1 MTTPTPEGTPRTAD
15 RLRWAFEALILG
27 LLFVGGFRSLG
38 LGGGWVEVLC
48 ALLFPLALCEAALRG
63 RGFGWLWLGPF
74 LGLAWGFA
82 WVPATLQSKGGLPQ
96 PAALGAAAL
105 MWAWEAL
112 GPALAGWLGARVAK
126 RHGGA
131 GILFTGVLWLVFER
145 WVFHVYDWS
154 WGSAFGALPFLARA
168 AAFLPSPLLG
178 ALAWMAGMAAATGLV
193 EARPRR
199 LLAPVGAFLGLV
211 ALGGLWYTLP
221 RGPVQ
226 DLDVLMVQPNF
237 PSGERFPGMEA
248 RAWEQTDAALARLQL
263 PAQGRPLLL
272 LWPESSILGR
282 DHLGPQPQ
290 LAAAA
295 ARRRL
300 AWLFGTEGGPYNL
313 VRGEAPG
320 RASFLQAKVV
330 PMAFGE
336 RNPGPPALRHWLDR
350 QMGILSQEPGQ
361 LTGQA
366 FLVPTST
373 GFLRVH
379 PLLCSEALLP
389 ERAREGLVGCGADL
403 LTNHTNDGWFDRSP
417 ATRLHGAQIRLRA
430 AELGVPLLRST
441 LTGMSG
447 VYREDGTGGLW
458 GEPLSRAE
466 YAFSLRW
473 RPVRTPARSPFLLP
487 VATLLLAGAAAV
499 LAWRS
504 R

>member
-1 MTTPTPEGTPRTAD
+1 MMGSC
-15 RLRWAFEALILG
+15 LRWLFEDGVFA

-38 LGGGWVEVLC
+38 LLGGWVEVIC
-48 ALLFPLALCEAALRG
+48 ALLLPLALFEAALRG
-63 RGFGWLWLGPF
+63 RGLAWLWLGTF
-74 LGLAWGFA
+74 LGMAWGFA
-82 WVPATLQSKGGLPQ
+82 WVPATLQSKGGLPA

-112 GPALAGWLGARVAK
+112 GPALAAWLGAKMARRNALTGV
-126 RHGGA
+126 
-131 GILFTGVLWLVFER
+131 LLTGVLWLAFER
-145 WVFHVYDWS
+145 WAFHIYDWS
-154 WGSAFGALPFLARA
+154 WGSAFGALPFLARS

-178 ALAWMAGMAAATGLV
+178 ALTWMAGAAAATGLV
-193 EARPRR
+193 AERPRR
-199 LLAPVGAFLGLV
+199 ALALPALLLLLTV
-211 ALGGLWYTLP
+211 LGGLWYALP
-221 RGPVQ
+221 RGAVRE
-226 DLDVLMVQPNF
+226 LDVLMVQPNF

-248 RAWEQTDAALARLQL
+248 RAWEQTDAALARHHL
-263 PAQGRPLLL
+263 PQAGRPLLL
-272 LWPESSILGR
+272 LWPESSILGL
-282 DHLGPQPQ
+282 DHRGPQPRLQ
-290 LAAAA
+290 AEA
-295 ARRRL
+295 ARRNL

-320 RASFLQAKVV
+320 RPSFLQAKVV

-336 RNPGPPALRHWLDR
+336 RNPGPPALRRWLDR

-361 LTGQA
+361 LTGEA
-366 FLVPTST
+366 FRVPTAD
-373 GFLRVH
+373 GDLRVH

-389 ERAREGLVGCGADL
+389 ERTRAGLEDSRADL
-403 LTNHTNDGWFDRSP
+403 LTNHTNDGWFDRSA

-458 GEPLSRAE
+458 GEPLSRAD

-473 RPVRTPARSPFLLP
+473 RPVRTPARSPFLVP
-487 VATLLLAGAAAV
+487 VLALGLALAAAV